1 MSTVYDSV
9 IEDIIFDVRDF
20 IRANYDTY
28 LTQINSAKGDSV
40 KVQSIK
46 DANIEVEDSDPHNHS
61 DYPILSL
68 YPTDVNVS
76 VLSNSSDA
84 VRVDITALIA
94 IKSGNPTSI
103 VQKAL
108 RYTEALRAILR
119 DYRDLG
125 GTSWDMD
132 PEATVNIAIYPSHAD
147 ETGLKIATVEWRI
160 IQDVTA

>member
-9 IEDIIFDVRDF
+9 TEDIIYDVRDF

-28 LTQINSAKGDSV
+28 LTEINTTKGDSV
-40 KVQSIK
+40 KVQSVK
-46 DANIEVEDSDPHNHS
+46 TANIEIEDSDPHNHS
-61 DYPILSL
+61 EYPILSL
-68 YPTDVNVS
+68 YPTDINIS
-76 VLSNSSDA
+76 HLSNSSDA
-84 VRVDITALIA
+84 VRINITALIA

-103 VQKAL
+103 VQKVL

-132 PEATVNIAIYPSHAD
+132 PETDVNIAVYPAHAD